1 MNKKNFVNKFIY
13 ENHRKMRKKIEKKY
27 KIKWMMK
34 LFMSN

>member
-1 MNKKNFVNKFIY
+1 MKKKNFVNKFIY
-13 ENHRKMRKKIEKKY
+13 ENHRKKNQKKNN